1 MNAEEERIAID
12 ETVRTCARCP
22 LAETRTNA
30 VPGAGPVSAR
40 ILFIG
45 EAPGRNE
52 DQQGIPFV
60 GRAGSIL
67 DGLLAGIGVG
77 RDEVFITNIVKCR
90 PPKNRDPTTEEIETC
105 RPYLERQL
113 SLICPEVIVPLGR
126 FAMRW
131 VLESYGITPGPIS
144 EVHGKVFQVQNTGC
158 EQVVIPVYHPAATIY
173 RPAFREVLAADFKTI
188 QAVIEHSPIPEGEEE
203 L

>member
-1 MNAEEERIAID
+1 MTTEHDRTTLD
-12 ETVRTCARCP
+12 EAVRTCTRCP

-30 VPGAGPVSAR
+30 VPGDGPVPAR

-52 DQQGIPFV
+52 DLKGIPFV

-67 DGLLAGIGVG
+67 DGLLEGIGVA

-90 PPKNRDPTTEEIETC
+90 PPKNRDPTTEEIEAC
-105 RPYLERQL
+105 RPYLESQL
-113 SLICPEVIVPLGR
+113 SLLCPEVIVPLGR

-144 EVHGKVFQVQNTGC
+144 EVHGKVFRIPAIGC

-173 RPAFREVLAADFKTI
+173 RPAFREVLAADFDTI
-188 QAVIEHSPIPEGEEE
+188 RAVLEHSPVPDGAEQ
-203 L
+203 

>member
-1 MNAEEERIAID
+1 MTTDHERTALD
-12 ETVRTCARCP
+12 EAVRTCTRCP
-22 LAETRTNA
+22 LAKTRTHA
-30 VPGAGPVSAR
+30 VPGDGPVPTR

-52 DQQGIPFV
+52 DLQGSPFV

-67 DGLLAGIGVG
+67 DGLLAGIGVA

-90 PPKNRDPTTEEIETC
+90 PPKNRDPTPAEIEAC

-113 SLICPEVIVPLGR
+113 ALLCPEVIVPLGR

-144 EVHGKVFQVQNTGC
+144 EVHGTVFRIRNTGC

-188 QAVIEHSPIPEGEEE
+188 LAVLEGRTPDEGVVQ
-203 L
+203 